1 MRLGRLKALKA
12 RDDAMQ
18 AVLAETA
25 AKLPSLT
32 QGSGYA
38 ALLEG
43 LVLEGLITIAEPKV
57 TVKGVAGQG
66 SIASKAVN
74 AAATKYKD
82 WASKNKDAAFA
93 SSIEVIWDS
102 TPLSAGIG
110 GVELYG
116 MNGKISLTNTL
127 QSRLMLAYETRLPKL
142 RAALFA

>member
-1 MRLGRLKALKA
+1 VRLGRLKALKS

-43 LVLEGLITIAEPKV
+43 LVLEGLIAVNEPKV

-66 SIASKAVN
+66 SVGSKAVS
-74 AAATKYKD
+74 AAAIKFKD
-82 WASKNKDAAFA
+82 WATKNKTAAYA
-93 SSIEVIWDS
+93 NAIDVTWDS
-102 TPLSAGIG
+102 TPLAGGIG
-110 GVELYG
+110 GIEVVG
-116 MNGKISLTNTL
+116 FNGKISLTNTL

>member
-1 MRLGRLKALKA
+1 VRLGRLKALKA

-43 LVLEGLITIAEPKV
+43 LVLEGLIALAEPKV

-66 SIASKAVN
+66 SVGSKAAS
-74 AAATKYKD
+74 AAAIKYKD
-82 WASKNKDAAFA
+82 WATKNKSAAYA
-93 SSIEVIWDS
+93 SGIEVTWDP
-102 TPLSAGIG
+102 TPLTGGIG
-110 GVELYG
+110 GIEMYG
-116 MNGKISLTNTL
+116 FNGKISLTNTL